1 MTHQFNLFEA
11 FQTPA
16 NLLSSF
22 LNSVQKWNHTY
33 INLNQLIYSSC
44 GKLFRWNTSWLIF
57 LMRATCEEIYLWLG
71 LESSLTQHIFVVSF
85 ELCTD
90 SKWKNLFESELL
102 LYQNILTLDCT
113 EHEINSGRMSFE
125 AGYWFIRQIFENNVK
140 HIKWP
145 FTVRSG
151 YYNFL

>member
-1 MTHQFNLFEA
+1 MTHQFNFFEA

-90 SKWKNLFESELL
+90 SKWKNLFESDLNVTIPELM
-102 LYQNILTLDCT
+102 NFGIHFFKILKDRTRNKFWKDILQCW
-113 EHEINSGRMSFE
+113 ILF
-125 AGYWFIRQIFENNVK
+125 
-140 HIKWP
+140 
-145 FTVRSG
+145 
-151 YYNFL
+151 